1 MKESTHPVYREV
13 VYRDMSTGFAFLT
26 RSTIETQDKTKWE
39 DGNEYP
45 LVNLEITS
53 DSHPFYT
60 GQHRF
65 VDSEGRVERFMKRY
79 QKNKD
84 AKKK

>member
-1 MKESTHPVYREV
+1 MKESIHPVYREV
-13 VYRDMSTGFAFLT
+13 VFRDMSTGFAFLS
-26 RSTIETQDKTKWE
+26 RSAIETGDKTKWE

-65 VDSEGRVERFMKRY
+65 IDAEGRVERFMKRY
-79 QKNKD
+79 QKKD
-84 AKKK
+84 APKKK